1 MNKGFYLKMA
11 WGNIRKNRNIYLP
24 YLLAASVMT
33 ALFYIQG
40 SLCDMVDISGMKGK
54 RMMSS
59 LLGISTPITGIFSLV
74 ILFYVNSF
82 VMKQR
87 KKEFGL
93 YNVLGMEKRHLV
105 RLMSVEIL
113 LVAVFSLVFGI
124 SGGALFSQLF
134 FLIFYKMIRMEADL
148 TMVIP
153 RGAVIET
160 LTLFGI
166 LFCLVLLYDIV
177 AVIRTRPV
185 ELLKSESQGEREPK
199 VHGLAALIG
208 VAALTG
214 GYVIAQKVE
223 SPMEAMLWFFAAA
236 LLVII
241 GTYGLFMAGSIALL
255 KWMKKRECFYYRPS
269 SFISVSGMLYRMKQ
283 NAAGLAGICILS
295 TMVMVTIGASLC
307 IFSGVGEGVRE
318 EYPREYFLQM
328 HYSEDL
334 KPETY
339 QDTTSDVKKL
349 VEAQMEENGSR
360 VENMMSYTR
369 CNMVYRKG
377 KDGYEA
383 EMGDLADT
391 NDYENLVYVQY
402 LLREDYE
409 ANTGK
414 KTEIPDD
421 VAAFYESEEGLIPG
435 ETLLFGDYSI
445 KGKRL
450 EEPVETAVASRYS
463 GIKKR
468 VQVLLPGIEEM
479 EKLTESL
486 GKNFETY
493 YGLEEGEGP
502 GAMYFL
508 GWNWYFDIS
517 GKQEPAEEFLEKLR
531 SSWETEKASEWAY
544 ISTFQNRTEEEEYL
558 FQEYGTILFIGFF
571 LGMIF
576 LLATVLIIYYKQVT
590 EGYDDR
596 KRFVIMQDIG
606 LSQAEVKKT
615 IRTQVLLVFFLPLG
629 AAGLHM
635 AMAFKVLVKMMALF
649 SAYNIKLFSL
659 AYEEI
664 TLRQYSRYLI
674 FTVLGDHKTVSGFSE
689 NFLME
694 KSFWNR

>member
-40 SLCDMVDISGMKGK
+40 SLCDMVDISSMKGK

-307 IFSGVGEGVRE
+307 IFSGVGEGVRQ

-360 VENMMSYTR
+360 VENMLSYTR

-414 KTEIPDD
+414 KIEIPDD

-571 LGMIF
+571 LGLIF

-659 AYEEI
+659 CI
-664 TLRQYSRYLI
+664 GL
-674 FTVLGDHKTVSGFSE
+674 TVAVFALVYFLVYTVTARIYYKIVSNVSTV
-689 NFLME
+689 NI
-694 KSFWNR
+694 K

>member
-113 LVAVFSLVFGI
+113 LVAVFSLIFGI

-153 RGAVIET
+153 RGAVTET

-185 ELLKSESQGEREPK
+185 ELLRSESQGEREPK

-307 IFSGVGEGVRE
+307 IFSSVSEGVRE

-360 VENMMSYTR
+360 VENILSYTR

-414 KTEIPDD
+414 KTELPDD

-508 GWNWYFDIS
+508 GWNYYFDIS

-571 LGMIF
+571 LGLIF

-659 AYEEI
+659 CIGLTVAVFALVYFLVYTI
-664 TLRQYSRYLI
+664 TARIYYKI
-674 FTVLGDHKTVSGFSE
+674 VS
-689 NFLME
+689 
-694 KSFWNR
+694 KAR

>member
-236 LLVII
+236 LLVIV

-307 IFSGVGEGVRE
+307 IFSGVSEGVRE

-360 VENMMSYTR
+360 VENMLSYTR

-414 KTEIPDD
+414 KIEIPDD

-571 LGMIF
+571 LGLIF

-590 EGYDDR
+590 EGYNDR

-659 AYEEI
+659 CI
-664 TLRQYSRYLI
+664 GL
-674 FTVLGDHKTVSGFSE
+674 TVAVFALVYFLVYTVTARIYYKIVS
-689 NFLME
+689 NA
-694 KSFWNR
+694 R

>member
-40 SLCDMVDISGMKGK
+40 SLCDMVDISSMKGK

-160 LTLFGI
+160 LTLFGS

-360 VENMMSYTR
+360 VENMLSYTR

-414 KTEIPDD
+414 KTELPDD

-502 GAMYFL
+502 SATYFL
-508 GWNWYFDIS
+508 GWNYYFDIS

-544 ISTFQNRTEEEEYL
+544 ISAFQNRTEEEEYL

-571 LGMIF
+571 LGLIF

-659 AYEEI
+659 CI
-664 TLRQYSRYLI
+664 GL
-674 FTVLGDHKTVSGFSE
+674 TVAVFALVYFLVYTVTARIYYKIVS
-689 NFLME
+689 NA
-694 KSFWNR
+694 R

>member
-113 LVAVFSLVFGI
+113 LVAVFSLFFGI

-153 RGAVIET
+153 RGAVTET

-185 ELLKSESQGEREPK
+185 ELLRSESQGEREPK

-208 VAALTG
+208 VAALIG

-307 IFSGVGEGVRE
+307 IFSGVSEGVRE

-360 VENMMSYTR
+360 VENMLSYTR

-450 EEPVETAVASRYS
+450 EEPVETAVASWYS

-571 LGMIF
+571 LGLIF

-659 AYEEI
+659 CI
-664 TLRQYSRYLI
+664 GL
-674 FTVLGDHKTVSGFSE
+674 TVAVFALVYFLVYTVTARIYYKIVS
-689 NFLME
+689 NA
-694 KSFWNR
+694 R

>member
-236 LLVII
+236 LLVIV

-307 IFSGVGEGVRE
+307 IFSGVSEGVRE

-360 VENMMSYTR
+360 VENMLSYTR

-508 GWNWYFDIS
+508 GWNWYFDIF

-659 AYEEI
+659 CI
-664 TLRQYSRYLI
+664 GL
-674 FTVLGDHKTVSGFSE
+674 TVAVFALVYFLVYTVTARIYYKIVS
-689 NFLME
+689 NA
-694 KSFWNR
+694 R

>member
-208 VAALTG
+208 VAALIG

-360 VENMMSYTR
+360 VENMLSYTR

-450 EEPVETAVASRYS
+450 EEPVETAVASWYS

-571 LGMIF
+571 LGLIF

-659 AYEEI
+659 CI
-664 TLRQYSRYLI
+664 GL
-674 FTVLGDHKTVSGFSE
+674 TVAVFALVYFLVYTVTARIYYKIVSNVSTV
-689 NFLME
+689 NI
-694 KSFWNR
+694 K

>member
-236 LLVII
+236 LLVIV

-307 IFSGVGEGVRE
+307 IFSGVSEGVRE

-360 VENMMSYTR
+360 VENMLSYTR

-450 EEPVETAVASRYS
+450 EEPVETAVASWYS

-502 GAMYFL
+502 SATYFL
-508 GWNWYFDIS
+508 GWNYYFDIS

-544 ISTFQNRTEEEEYL
+544 ISAFQNRTEEEEYL

-571 LGMIF
+571 LGLIF

-659 AYEEI
+659 CIGLTVAVFALVYFFVYTI
-664 TLRQYSRYLI
+664 TARIYYKI
-674 FTVLGDHKTVSGFSE
+674 VS
-689 NFLME
+689 NA
-694 KSFWNR
+694 R

>member
-236 LLVII
+236 LLVIV
-241 GTYGLFMAGSIALL
+241 GTYGLFMAGRIALL

-307 IFSGVGEGVRE
+307 IFSGVSEGVRE

-360 VENMMSYTR
+360 VENMLSYTR

-450 EEPVETAVASRYS
+450 EEPVETAVASWYS

-659 AYEEI
+659 CI
-664 TLRQYSRYLI
+664 GL
-674 FTVLGDHKTVSGFSE
+674 TVAVFALVYFLVYTVTARIYYKIVS
-689 NFLME
+689 NA
-694 KSFWNR
+694 R

>member
-40 SLCDMVDISGMKGK
+40 SLCDMVDISSMKGK

-153 RGAVIET
+153 RGAVTET

-307 IFSGVGEGVRE
+307 IFSGVGEGVRQ

-360 VENMMSYTR
+360 VENMLSYTR

-414 KTEIPDD
+414 KIEIPDD

-571 LGMIF
+571 LGLIF

-659 AYEEI
+659 CI
-664 TLRQYSRYLI
+664 GL
-674 FTVLGDHKTVSGFSE
+674 TVAVFALVYFLVYTVTARIYYKIVSNVSTV
-689 NFLME
+689 NI
-694 KSFWNR
+694 K

>member
-236 LLVII
+236 LLVIV

-307 IFSGVGEGVRE
+307 IFSGVSEGVRE

-360 VENMMSYTR
+360 VENMLSYTR
-369 CNMVYRKG
+369 CNMVYRQG

-435 ETLLFGDYSI
+435 ETLFFGDYSI

-659 AYEEI
+659 CI
-664 TLRQYSRYLI
+664 GL
-674 FTVLGDHKTVSGFSE
+674 TVAVFALVYFLVYTVTARIYYKIVS
-689 NFLME
+689 NA
-694 KSFWNR
+694 R

>member
-153 RGAVIET
+153 RGAVTET

-307 IFSGVGEGVRE
+307 IFSGVGEGVRQ

-360 VENMMSYTR
+360 VENMLSYTR

-414 KTEIPDD
+414 KIEIPDD

-517 GKQEPAEEFLEKLR
+517 GKQEPAEEFLEKFR

-571 LGMIF
+571 LGLIF

-659 AYEEI
+659 CI
-664 TLRQYSRYLI
+664 GL
-674 FTVLGDHKTVSGFSE
+674 TVAVFALVYFLVYTVTARIYYKIVS
-689 NFLME
+689 NA
-694 KSFWNR
+694 R

>member
-360 VENMMSYTR
+360 VENMLSYTR

-414 KTEIPDD
+414 KTELPDD

-450 EEPVETAVASRYS
+450 EEPVETAVASWYS

-517 GKQEPAEEFLEKLR
+517 GKQEPAEEFLEKFR

-659 AYEEI
+659 CI
-664 TLRQYSRYLI
+664 GL
-674 FTVLGDHKTVSGFSE
+674 TVAVFALVYFLVYTVTARIYYKIVS
-689 NFLME
+689 NA
-694 KSFWNR
+694 R

>member
-236 LLVII
+236 LLVIV

-307 IFSGVGEGVRE
+307 IFSGVSEGVRE
-318 EYPREYFLQM
+318 EYPREYFRQM

-349 VEAQMEENGSR
+349 VEAQMEEKGSR
-360 VENMMSYTR
+360 VENMLSYTR

-450 EEPVETAVASRYS
+450 EEPVETAVASWYS

-659 AYEEI
+659 CI
-664 TLRQYSRYLI
+664 GL
-674 FTVLGDHKTVSGFSE
+674 TVAVFALVYFLVYTVTARIYYKIVSNVSTV
-689 NFLME
+689 NI
-694 KSFWNR
+694 K

>member
-360 VENMMSYTR
+360 VENMLSYTR

-508 GWNWYFDIS
+508 GWNWYFDIF

-659 AYEEI
+659 CI
-664 TLRQYSRYLI
+664 GL
-674 FTVLGDHKTVSGFSE
+674 TVAVFALVYFLVYTVTARIYYKIVS
-689 NFLME
+689 NA
-694 KSFWNR
+694 R

>member
-153 RGAVIET
+153 RGAVTET

-236 LLVII
+236 LLVIV

-307 IFSGVGEGVRE
+307 IFSGVSEGVRE

-349 VEAQMEENGSR
+349 VEAQMEENGSG
-360 VENMMSYTR
+360 VENMLSYTR

-479 EKLTESL
+479 ERLTESL

-571 LGMIF
+571 LGLIF

-659 AYEEI
+659 CI
-664 TLRQYSRYLI
+664 GL
-674 FTVLGDHKTVSGFSE
+674 TVAVFALVYFLVYTVTARIYYKIVSNVSTV
-689 NFLME
+689 NI
-694 KSFWNR
+694 K

>member
-236 LLVII
+236 LLVIV

-360 VENMMSYTR
+360 VENMLSYTR

-414 KTEIPDD
+414 KTEIPND

-450 EEPVETAVASRYS
+450 EEPVETAVASWYS

-571 LGMIF
+571 LGLIF

-659 AYEEI
+659 CI
-664 TLRQYSRYLI
+664 GL
-674 FTVLGDHKTVSGFSE
+674 TVAVFALVYFLVYTVTARIYYKIVS
-689 NFLME
+689 NA
-694 KSFWNR
+694 R

>member
-236 LLVII
+236 LLVIV

-360 VENMMSYTR
+360 VENMLSYTR

-450 EEPVETAVASRYS
+450 EEPVETAVASWYS

-544 ISTFQNRTEEEEYL
+544 ISAFQNRTEEEEYL

-571 LGMIF
+571 LGLIF

-659 AYEEI
+659 CI
-664 TLRQYSRYLI
+664 GL
-674 FTVLGDHKTVSGFSE
+674 TVAVFALVYFLVYTVTARIYYKIVS
-689 NFLME
+689 NA
-694 KSFWNR
+694 R

>member
-236 LLVII
+236 LLVIV

-307 IFSGVGEGVRE
+307 IFSGVSEGVRE

-360 VENMMSYTR
+360 VENMLSYTR

-414 KTEIPDD
+414 KIEIPDD

-571 LGMIF
+571 LGLIF

-659 AYEEI
+659 CI
-664 TLRQYSRYLI
+664 GL
-674 FTVLGDHKTVSGFSE
+674 TVAVFALVYFLVYTVTARIYYKIVS
-689 NFLME
+689 NA
-694 KSFWNR
+694 R

>member
-360 VENMMSYTR
+360 VENMLSYTR

-450 EEPVETAVASRYS
+450 EEPVETAVASWYS

-659 AYEEI
+659 CIGLTVAVFALVYFLVYTI
-664 TLRQYSRYLI
+664 TARIYYKI
-674 FTVLGDHKTVSGFSE
+674 VS
-689 NFLME
+689 NA
-694 KSFWNR
+694 R

>member
-59 LLGISTPITGIFSLV
+59 LLGISTPITGIFSLF

-571 LGMIF
+571 LGLIF

-659 AYEEI
+659 CI
-664 TLRQYSRYLI
+664 GL
-674 FTVLGDHKTVSGFSE
+674 TVAVFALVYFLVYTVTARIYYKIVS
-689 NFLME
+689 NA
-694 KSFWNR
+694 R

>member
-349 VEAQMEENGSR
+349 VEAQMEENGSG
-360 VENMMSYTR
+360 VENMLSYTR

-450 EEPVETAVASRYS
+450 EEPVETAVASWYS

-659 AYEEI
+659 CI
-664 TLRQYSRYLI
+664 GL
-674 FTVLGDHKTVSGFSE
+674 TVAVFALVYFLVYTVTARIYYKIVS
-689 NFLME
+689 NA
-694 KSFWNR
+694 R

>member
-236 LLVII
+236 LLVIV

-307 IFSGVGEGVRE
+307 IFSGVSEGVRE

-360 VENMMSYTR
+360 VENMLSYTR

-450 EEPVETAVASRYS
+450 EEPVETAVASWYS

-493 YGLEEGEGP
+493 YGLVEGEGP

-659 AYEEI
+659 CI
-664 TLRQYSRYLI
+664 GL
-674 FTVLGDHKTVSGFSE
+674 TVAVFALVYFLVYTVTARIYYKIVS
-689 NFLME
+689 NA
-694 KSFWNR
+694 R

>member
-153 RGAVIET
+153 RGAVTET

-241 GTYGLFMAGSIALL
+241 GTYGLFMAGNIALL

-307 IFSGVGEGVRE
+307 IFSGVGEGVRQ

-360 VENMMSYTR
+360 VENMLSYTR

-391 NDYENLVYVQY
+391 NDYKNLVYVQY

-414 KTEIPDD
+414 KIEIPDD

-486 GKNFETY
+486 GKTFETY

-571 LGMIF
+571 LGLIF

-659 AYEEI
+659 CIGLTVAVFALVYFLVYTI
-664 TLRQYSRYLI
+664 TARIYYKI
-674 FTVLGDHKTVSGFSE
+674 VS
-689 NFLME
+689 NA
-694 KSFWNR
+694 R

>member
-185 ELLKSESQGEREPK
+185 ELLRSESQGEREPK

-255 KWMKKRECFYYRPS
+255 KWMKKRERFYYRPS

-307 IFSGVGEGVRE
+307 IFSGVSEGVRE

-360 VENMMSYTR
+360 VENMLSYTR

-450 EEPVETAVASRYS
+450 EEPVETAVASWYS

-517 GKQEPAEEFLEKLR
+517 GKQEPSEEFLEKLR

-659 AYEEI
+659 CI
-664 TLRQYSRYLI
+664 GL
-674 FTVLGDHKTVSGFSE
+674 TVAVFALVYFLVYTVTARIYYKIVS
-689 NFLME
+689 NA
-694 KSFWNR
+694 R

>member
-307 IFSGVGEGVRE
+307 IFSGVSEGVRE

-360 VENMMSYTR
+360 VENMLSYTR

-659 AYEEI
+659 CIGLTVAVFALVYFLVYTI
-664 TLRQYSRYLI
+664 TARIYYKI
-674 FTVLGDHKTVSGFSE
+674 VS
-689 NFLME
+689 NA
-694 KSFWNR
+694 R

>member
-153 RGAVIET
+153 RGAVTET
-160 LTLFGI
+160 LSLFGI

-185 ELLKSESQGEREPK
+185 ELLRSESQGEREPK

-255 KWMKKRECFYYRPS
+255 KWMKKRERFYYRPS

-307 IFSGVGEGVRE
+307 IFNGVSEGVRE

-328 HYSEDL
+328 RYYVESL

-339 QDTTSDVKKL
+339 QDTTSDMKKFIK
-349 VEAQMEENGSR
+349 AQMEENGSG
-360 VENMMSYTR
+360 VENMLSYTR

-414 KTEIPDD
+414 KTELPDD

-659 AYEEI
+659 CI
-664 TLRQYSRYLI
+664 GL
-674 FTVLGDHKTVSGFSE
+674 TVAVFALVYFLVYTVTARIYYKIVS
-689 NFLME
+689 NA
-694 KSFWNR
+694 R

>member
-307 IFSGVGEGVRE
+307 IFSGVGEGVRQ

-360 VENMMSYTR
+360 VENMLSYTR

-414 KTEIPDD
+414 KTELPDD

-517 GKQEPAEEFLEKLR
+517 GKQEPAEEFLEKFR

-659 AYEEI
+659 CI
-664 TLRQYSRYLI
+664 GL
-674 FTVLGDHKTVSGFSE
+674 TVAVFALVYFLVYTVTARIYYKIVS
-689 NFLME
+689 NA
-694 KSFWNR
+694 R

>member
-153 RGAVIET
+153 RGAVTET

-307 IFSGVGEGVRE
+307 IFSGVGEGVRQ

-360 VENMMSYTR
+360 VENMLSYTR

-414 KTEIPDD
+414 KIEIPDD

-517 GKQEPAEEFLEKLR
+517 GKQEPAEEFLEKFR

-659 AYEEI
+659 CI
-664 TLRQYSRYLI
+664 GL
-674 FTVLGDHKTVSGFSE
+674 TVAVFALVYFLVYTVTARIYYKIVSNVSTV
-689 NFLME
+689 NI
-694 KSFWNR
+694 K

>member
-360 VENMMSYTR
+360 VENMLSYTR

-486 GKNFETY
+486 GKDFETY

-502 GAMYFL
+502 SATYFL
-508 GWNWYFDIS
+508 GWNYYFDIS
-517 GKQEPAEEFLEKLR
+517 GKQEPAEEFLEKFR

-544 ISTFQNRTEEEEYL
+544 ISTFQNRTEAEEYL
-558 FQEYGTILFIGFF
+558 FQGCGTILFIGFF

-659 AYEEI
+659 CI
-664 TLRQYSRYLI
+664 GL
-674 FTVLGDHKTVSGFSE
+674 TVAVFALVYFLVYTVTARIYYKIVS
-689 NFLME
+689 NA
-694 KSFWNR
+694 R

>member
-153 RGAVIET
+153 RGAVTET

-236 LLVII
+236 LLVIV

-307 IFSGVGEGVRE
+307 IFSGVSEGVRE

-360 VENMMSYTR
+360 VENMLSYTR

-414 KTEIPDD
+414 KIEIPDD

-571 LGMIF
+571 LGLIF

-659 AYEEI
+659 CIGLTVAVFALVYFLVYII
-664 TLRQYSRYLI
+664 TARIYYKI
-674 FTVLGDHKTVSGFSE
+674 VS
-689 NFLME
+689 NA
-694 KSFWNR
+694 R

>member
-93 YNVLGMEKRHLV
+93 YNVLGMEKRHLA

-113 LVAVFSLVFGI
+113 LVAVFSLFFGI

-153 RGAVIET
+153 RGAVTET

-185 ELLKSESQGEREPK
+185 ELLRSESQGEREPK

-255 KWMKKRECFYYRPS
+255 KWMKKRERFYYRPS

-307 IFSGVGEGVRE
+307 IFSGVSEGVRE

-349 VEAQMEENGSR
+349 VEAQMEENGSG
-360 VENMMSYTR
+360 VENMLSYTR

-383 EMGDLADT
+383 EMGDLADM

-414 KTEIPDD
+414 KTELPDD

-450 EEPVETAVASRYS
+450 EEPVETAVASWYS

-571 LGMIF
+571 LGLIF

-659 AYEEI
+659 CIGLTVAVFALVYFLVYTI
-664 TLRQYSRYLI
+664 TARIYYKI
-674 FTVLGDHKTVSGFSE
+674 VS
-689 NFLME
+689 
-694 KSFWNR
+694 KAR

>member
-113 LVAVFSLVFGI
+113 LVAVFSLFFGI

-153 RGAVIET
+153 RGAVTET

-208 VAALTG
+208 VTALTG

-236 LLVII
+236 LLVIV

-255 KWMKKRECFYYRPS
+255 KWMKKRERFYYRPS

-307 IFSGVGEGVRE
+307 IFNGVSEGVRE

-328 HYSEDL
+328 RYYVESL

-339 QDTTSDVKKL
+339 QDTTSDMKKFIK
-349 VEAQMEENGSR
+349 AQMEENGSG
-360 VENMMSYTR
+360 VENMLSYTR

-414 KTEIPDD
+414 KTELPDD

-450 EEPVETAVASRYS
+450 EEPVETAVASWYS

-659 AYEEI
+659 CI
-664 TLRQYSRYLI
+664 GL
-674 FTVLGDHKTVSGFSE
+674 TVAVFALVYFLVYTVTARIYYKIVS
-689 NFLME
+689 NA
-694 KSFWNR
+694 R

>member
-360 VENMMSYTR
+360 VENMLSYTR

-391 NDYENLVYVQY
+391 NDYKNLVYVQY

-502 GAMYFL
+502 SATYFL
-508 GWNWYFDIS
+508 GWNYYFDIS
-517 GKQEPAEEFLEKLR
+517 GKQEPAEEFLEKFR

-571 LGMIF
+571 LGLIF

-659 AYEEI
+659 CI
-664 TLRQYSRYLI
+664 GL
-674 FTVLGDHKTVSGFSE
+674 TVAVFALVYFLVYTVTARIYYKIVS
-689 NFLME
+689 NA
-694 KSFWNR
+694 R

>member
-40 SLCDMVDISGMKGK
+40 SLCDMVDISSMKGK

-255 KWMKKRECFYYRPS
+255 KWMKKRERFYYRPS

-307 IFSGVGEGVRE
+307 IFSGVSEGIRE

-360 VENMMSYTR
+360 VENMLSYTR

-414 KTEIPDD
+414 KIEIPDD

-502 GAMYFL
+502 SATYFL
-508 GWNWYFDIS
+508 GWNYYFDIS

-544 ISTFQNRTEEEEYL
+544 ISAFQNRTEEEEYL

-571 LGMIF
+571 LGLIF

-659 AYEEI
+659 CI
-664 TLRQYSRYLI
+664 GL
-674 FTVLGDHKTVSGFSE
+674 TVAVFALVYFLVYTVTARIYYKIVS
-689 NFLME
+689 NA
-694 KSFWNR
+694 R

>member
-153 RGAVIET
+153 RGAVTET

-255 KWMKKRECFYYRPS
+255 KWMKKRERFYYRPS

-307 IFSGVGEGVRE
+307 IFSGVNEGIRE

-328 HYSEDL
+328 HYYVEYL
-334 KPETY
+334 KPEAY
-339 QDTTSDVKKL
+339 QDTTSDMKKL
-349 VEAQMEENGSR
+349 VEAQMEENGSE
-360 VENMMSYTR
+360 VENMLSYIR

-414 KTEIPDD
+414 KTELPDD

-486 GKNFETY
+486 GRNFETY
-493 YGLEEGEGP
+493 YGFEEGEGP
-502 GAMYFL
+502 GATYFL
-508 GWNWYFDIS
+508 GWNYYFDIS

-659 AYEEI
+659 CIGLTVAVFALVYFLVYTI
-664 TLRQYSRYLI
+664 TARIYYKIVSNAS
-674 FTVLGDHKTVSGFSE
+674 TVNIK
-689 NFLME
+689 
-694 KSFWNR
+694 

>member
-40 SLCDMVDISGMKGK
+40 SLCDMVDISSMKGK

-236 LLVII
+236 LLVIV

-307 IFSGVGEGVRE
+307 IFSGVSEGVRE

-360 VENMMSYTR
+360 VENMLSYTR

-450 EEPVETAVASRYS
+450 EEPVETAVASWYS

-544 ISTFQNRTEEEEYL
+544 ISAFQNRTEEEEYL

-659 AYEEI
+659 CIGLTVAVFALVYFLVYII
-664 TLRQYSRYLI
+664 TARIYYKI
-674 FTVLGDHKTVSGFSE
+674 VS
-689 NFLME
+689 NA
-694 KSFWNR
+694 R

>member
-40 SLCDMVDISGMKGK
+40 SLCDMVDISSMKGK

-255 KWMKKRECFYYRPS
+255 KWMKKRERFYYRPS

-307 IFSGVGEGVRE
+307 IFSGVSEGVRE

-360 VENMMSYTR
+360 VENMLSYTR

-414 KTEIPDD
+414 KIEIPDD

-502 GAMYFL
+502 SATYFL
-508 GWNWYFDIS
+508 GWNYYFDIS
-517 GKQEPAEEFLEKLR
+517 GKQEPAEEFLEKLH

-659 AYEEI
+659 CI
-664 TLRQYSRYLI
+664 GL
-674 FTVLGDHKTVSGFSE
+674 TVAVFALVYFFVYTVTARIYYKIVS
-689 NFLME
+689 NA
-694 KSFWNR
+694 R

>member
-236 LLVII
+236 LLVIV

-307 IFSGVGEGVRE
+307 IFSGVSEGVRE

-360 VENMMSYTR
+360 VENMLSYIR

-450 EEPVETAVASRYS
+450 EEPVETAVASWYS

-659 AYEEI
+659 CI
-664 TLRQYSRYLI
+664 GL
-674 FTVLGDHKTVSGFSE
+674 TVAVFALVYFLVYTVTARIYYKIVS
-689 NFLME
+689 NA
-694 KSFWNR
+694 R

>member
-255 KWMKKRECFYYRPS
+255 KWMKKRERFYYRPS

-360 VENMMSYTR
+360 VENMLSYTR

-414 KTEIPDD
+414 KTELPDD

-517 GKQEPAEEFLEKLR
+517 GKQEPAEEFLEKFR

-659 AYEEI
+659 CIGLTVAVFALVYFLVYTI
-664 TLRQYSRYLI
+664 TARIYYKI
-674 FTVLGDHKTVSGFSE
+674 VS
-689 NFLME
+689 NA
-694 KSFWNR
+694 R